1 MKWVAMGNSK
11 FPAAGGI
18 HTQVVVAM
26 IQASDE
32 LLDQG
37 TSES

>member
-1 MKWVAMGNSK
+1 MGNSK
-11 FPAAGGI
+11 FPAAGGM

-26 IQASDE
+26 TQASDE

-37 TSES
+37 ASES